1 MPYGAGKYQY
11 ELIEGWV
18 KLPKGWTFLDIGG
31 IAIGKDDRVYVL
43 NRSEHPMIV
52 FDRDGN
58 LIDSWGEGFF
68 KCATVSAL
76 ARMTPSIAPTMETT

>member
-1 MPYGAGKYQY
+1 MLYGVGKYQY
-11 ELIEGWV
+11 ELTEGWA
-18 KLPKGWTFLDIGG
+18 KLPKGWAFLDIGG

-52 FDRDGN
+52 LDRDGN

-68 KCATVSAL
+68 KCAHGICIG
-76 ARMTPSIAPTMETT
+76 PDDSI